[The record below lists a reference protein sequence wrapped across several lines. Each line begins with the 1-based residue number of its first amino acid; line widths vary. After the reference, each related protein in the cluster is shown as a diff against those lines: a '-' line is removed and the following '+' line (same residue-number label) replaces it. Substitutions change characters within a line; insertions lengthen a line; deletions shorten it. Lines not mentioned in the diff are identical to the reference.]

1 MPTEANTED
10 KIEYITEP
18 IVESTIKEKATD
30 DATDVVTEANNW
42 SDMDLKENLLRGI
55 YSYGFENP
63 SPIQK
68 KGIMPIITG
77 KDVIAQAQSGTGK
90 TGAFTVATLQCIDE
104 TLNEVQGLILA
115 PTREL
120 AIQTHTVIS
129 KIGTFMDNLKCSLFI
144 GGCSMDQDIKEL
156 EQKPQIVVGTPGRV
170 HDLMRRRKLNTKN
183 IKLLVIDEA
192 DEMLSSGFK
201 EQVYNVFQFLGS
213 KVQVSLFSATLP
225 VEIQSLTEKF
235 MRDPVKILVKT
246 ESVTLEGIKQY
257 YIALDNDTQKY
268 ETLKDLFEC
277 ISVSQCIIYCNSI
290 NRVNDLCEA
299 LCKDNFPV
307 CCIHSGMEKDE
318 RDKAYKEFTNG
329 GSRVLI
335 SSNLTARGI
344 DVQQVSTVINFDI
357 PKDIHTY
364 IHRIGRSGRWGR
376 KGMGINFITQRD
388 IRKIKEIE
396 QYYDTQIEEMPASIS
411 TITA

>member
-1 MPTEANTED
+1 MPIEANTEH
-10 KIEYITEP
+10 ITESS
-18 IVESTIKEKATD
+18 VKSTDTD
-30 DATDVVTEANNW
+30 TLADTLTDTPTETHNW
-42 SDMDLKENLLRGI
+42 SDMNLKENLLRGI
-55 YSYGFENP
+55 YSHGFENP

-68 KGIMPIITG
+68 KGIIPILTG
-77 KDVIAQAQSGTGK
+77 RDVIAQAQSGTGK
-90 TGAFTVATLQCIDE
+90 TGAFSVSTLQCVDE
-104 TLNEVQGLILA
+104 TLNEVQGLLLA

-120 AIQTHTVIS
+120 AIQIHDVIS
-129 KIGTFMDNLKCSLFI
+129 KIGTFIENMKCSLFI
-144 GGCSMDQDIKEL
+144 GGRSMDQDMKEL
-156 EQKPQIVVGTPGRV
+156 ERKPQIVVGTPGRV
-170 HDLMRRRKLNTKN
+170 HDLIRRRKLVTKSV
-183 IKLLVIDEA
+183 KLLVIDEA
-192 DEMLSSGFK
+192 DEMLSAGFK
-201 EQVYNVFQFLGS
+201 EQVYHIFQFLGS
-213 KVQVSLFSATLP
+213 KVQVALFSATLP
-225 VEIQSLTEKF
+225 NEIQSLTEKF
-235 MRDPVKILVKT
+235 MRDPIKILVKT

-257 YIALDNDTQKY
+257 YVALENDAQKY

-290 NRVNDLCEA
+290 TRVSDLCEA

-307 CCIHSGMEKDE
+307 CCIHSGMEKTE
-318 RDKAYKEFTNG
+318 REKAYKEFTNG

-388 IRKIKEIE
+388 IRKIREIE
-396 QYYDTQIEEMPASIS
+396 QYYETQIEEMPASIS
-411 TITA
+411 NTTA

>member
-1 MPTEANTED
+1 
-10 KIEYITEP
+10 
-18 IVESTIKEKATD
+18 
-30 DATDVVTEANNW
+30 
-42 SDMDLKENLLRGI
+42 
-55 YSYGFENP
+55 
-63 SPIQK
+63 
-68 KGIMPIITG
+68 MPILTG
-77 KDVIAQAQSGTGK
+77 RDVIAQAQSGTGK
-90 TGAFTVATLQCIDE
+90 TGAFTVSTLQCVDE

-120 AIQTHTVIS
+120 AIQIHDVIS
-129 KIGTFMDNLKCSLFI
+129 KIGTFIENLKCSLLI
-144 GGCSMDQDIKEL
+144 GGRSMEQDMKEL
-156 EQKPQIVVGTPGRV
+156 ENKPQIVIGTPGRI
-170 HDLMRRRKLNTKN
+170 HDLIRRRKLSTKL

-201 EQVYNVFQFLGS
+201 EQVYNIFQFLGN
-213 KVQVSLFSATLP
+213 KVQVTLFSATLP
-225 VEIQSLTEKF
+225 AEIQTLTEKF
-235 MRDPVKILVKT
+235 MRDPIKILVKT

-257 YIALDNDTQKY
+257 YIALDSDTQKY

-290 NRVNDLCEA
+290 NRVNDLYEA
-299 LCKDNFPV
+299 LCKDNFPA
-307 CCIHSGMEKDE
+307 CCIHSGMEKTD
-318 RDKAYKEFTNG
+318 RDKAYKDFTNG

-335 SSNLTARGI
+335 SSNLTARGL

-388 IRKIKEIE
+388 IRKIREIE
-396 QYYDTQIEEMPASIS
+396 QYYETQIEEMPASIS
-411 TITA
+411 NITA

>member
-1 MPTEANTED
+1 MLTNANTED
-10 KIEYITEP
+10 IKAP
-18 IVESTIKEKATD
+18 AIVESTVETN
-30 DATDVVTEANNW
+30 TTYVPTETHNW
-42 SDMDLKENLLRGI
+42 NEMDLKETLLRGI
-55 YSYGFENP
+55 YGYGFENP

-68 KGIMPIITG
+68 KGIMPILTG
-77 KDVIAQAQSGTGK
+77 RDVIAQAQSGTGK
-90 TGAFTVATLQCIDE
+90 TGAFAVSSLQRVDE

-120 AIQTHTVIS
+120 AIQIHDVIS
-129 KIGTFMDNLKCSLFI
+129 KIGTFIDNLKCSLLI
-144 GGCSMDQDIKEL
+144 GGRSMEQDMKDL
-156 EQKPQIVVGTPGRV
+156 EIKPQIVVGTPGRI
-170 HDLMRRRKLNTKN
+170 HDLIRRRKLNPKL
-183 IKLLVIDEA
+183 IKLLIIDEA

-201 EQVYNVFQFLGS
+201 EQVYNIFQFLGN
-213 KVQVSLFSATLP
+213 KVQVALFSATLP
-225 VEIQSLTEKF
+225 GEIQSLTEKF
-235 MRDPVKILVKT
+235 MRDPIKILVKT

-257 YIALDNDTQKY
+257 YIALDSDTQKY

-290 NRVNDLCEA
+290 NRVNDLYEA
-299 LCKDNFPV
+299 LCKDNFPA
-307 CCIHSGMEKDE
+307 CCIHSGMEKTE
-318 RDKAYKEFTNG
+318 REKAYKDFTNG

-388 IRKIKEIE
+388 IRKIREIE
-396 QYYDTQIEEMPASIS
+396 QYYDTQIEEMPASIAS
-411 TITA
+411 IIA

>member
-1 MPTEANTED
+1 MFTNANTED
-10 KIEYITEP
+10 ITAP
-18 IVESTIKEKATD
+18 IVESTVETNTD
-30 DATDVVTEANNW
+30 YVPTETHNW
-42 SDMDLKENLLRGI
+42 NEMNLKENLLRGI
-55 YSYGFENP
+55 YGYGFENP

-68 KGIMPIITG
+68 KGIMPILTG
-77 KDVIAQAQSGTGK
+77 RDVIAQAQSGTGK
-90 TGAFTVATLQCIDE
+90 TGAFTVSILQRVDE

-120 AIQTHTVIS
+120 AIQIHDVIS
-129 KIGTFMDNLKCSLFI
+129 KIGTFIENLKCSLLI
-144 GGCSMDQDIKEL
+144 GGRSMEQDMKEL
-156 EQKPQIVVGTPGRV
+156 ENKPQIVIGTPGRI
-170 HDLMRRRKLNTKN
+170 HDLIRRRKLNTKL

-201 EQVYNVFQFLGS
+201 EQVYNIFQFLGN
-213 KVQVSLFSATLP
+213 KVQVTLFSATLP
-225 VEIQSLTEKF
+225 VEIQALTEKF

-257 YIALDNDTQKY
+257 YIALDSDTQKY

-290 NRVNDLCEA
+290 NRVNDLYEA
-299 LCKDNFPV
+299 LCKDNFPA
-307 CCIHSGMEKDE
+307 CCIHSGMEKAD
-318 RDKAYKEFTNG
+318 RDKAYKDFTNG

-335 SSNLTARGI
+335 SSNLTARGL

-388 IRKIKEIE
+388 IRKIREIE
-396 QYYDTQIEEMPASIS
+396 QYYETQIEEMPASIS
-411 TITA
+411 NITA